1 VAAADTPPDR
11 SGSHLITVATR
22 TSSQNVVRRSERH
35 NARFE
40 ASSRFRLRSKSLWA
54 LAIATL
60 LATSFAHAATAATAE
75 PVLHPALTATFLAT
89 SYAPGQLAELRV
101 RGRVRQLTLQI
112 LRAGAER
119 AWSSVGRPWAPP
131 QRLRFRAG
139 TVNNVRLRLGN
150 WSSGLYFARLTAPDG
165 RAVAFAPFVVRP
177 GVFGASR
184 IAVVL
189 PTYSW
194 QAYNFYDSDSDGR
207 GDSWYVDASRH
218 NVLLGRP
225 FAGAGKPPHYRTQ
238 QRGFLRFLVHTGK
251 QVDYLTDEDLERFAS
266 GDDLARLYDLV
277 VFSGHEEY
285 VTTHIYDVTQRYR
298 DLGGNLAFLS
308 ADNFFWRVDLS
319 GRRLWRIQLWR
330 NLGRPEAQLIGVQ
343 YRGND
348 RGGHVAPYVVT
359 NAEAAPWLFGNLSL
373 GDGLALGL
381 ARYGIEFDMI
391 SPESPPGTTVLAT
404 VTPGLANGAI
414 LGQMTYYTTPAG
426 AKVFAAGT
434 LGFGGSDN
442 PVATMLF
449 ENLWRQLSVP

>member
-1 VAAADTPPDR
+1 LTAETVAGPSRSVRAVSVALLLAVAIVHNAAA
-11 SGSHLITVATR
+11 
-22 TSSQNVVRRSERH
+22 
-35 NARFE
+35 
-40 ASSRFRLRSKSLWA
+40 ASKPSAS
-54 LAIATL
+54 
-60 LATSFAHAATAATAE
+60 
-75 PVLHPALTATFLAT
+75 PPALSAAFVAT

-101 RGRVRQLTLQI
+101 LGHVRRLELQV

-131 QRLRFRAG
+131 VQLRFRAG
-139 TVNNVRLRLGN
+139 SVNTVRLRLGA
-150 WSSGLYFARLTAPDG
+150 WTSGLYFARLTAPGG
-165 RAVAFAPFVVRP
+165 RAVAYAPFVIRP
-177 GVFGASR
+177 PAAGASR

-194 QAYNFYDSDSDGR
+194 QAYNFYDANRDGR
-207 GDSWYVDASRH
+207 PDSWYADASRH
-218 NVLLGRP
+218 NVVLGRP
-225 FAGAGKPPHYRTQ
+225 YAGSGKPPHYRTQ

-266 GDDLARLYDLV
+266 GDDLAQRYDLI

-285 VTTHIYDVTQRYR
+285 VTTHIYDLTQRYR

-308 ADNFFWRVDLS
+308 ADNFFWRVDRK
-319 GRRLWRIQLWR
+319 GRRIWRIQLWR
-330 NLGRPEAQLIGVQ
+330 KLGRPEAQLIGVE

-359 NAEAAPWLFGNLSL
+359 NAEAAPWLFGSL
-373 GDGLALGL
+373 GAVDGSALGS

-391 SPESPPGTTVLAT
+391 GPDSPPGTAVLAT
-404 VTPGLANGAI
+404 VSPGLGDGTI
-414 LGQMTYYTTPAG
+414 LGQMSYYETAAG

-442 PVATMLF
+442 PVVTALF
-449 ENLWRQLSVP
+449 QNLWQHLTVP